1 MPVAGNEF
9 MESRAKLFGHP
20 VHQMLVTFPIGAF
33 GLSVASD
40 ALHTVVGEKKYSQ
53 AATLA
58 LDFGL
63 ASAALAIPFGL
74 IDWLA
79 IPQGTRAK
87 RVGLWHAIGNVAMLG
102 LFGASR
108 WARVREES
116 SLEAKYLSGAAFMLS
131 GVTAWLGGELVD
143 RYGIGVKGL
152 VIEEAPP
159 SFPMSEEAPTLPG
172 IFSPLPRHAPV
183 T

>member
-1 MPVAGNEF
+1 
-9 MESRAKLFGHP
+9 MESHAKLFGHP
-20 VHQMLVTFPIGAF
+20 IHQMLVTFPIGAF

-40 ALHTVVGEKKYSQ
+40 TLHTMFGDQKYSH

-63 ASAALAIPFGL
+63 ASGAVAIPFGL
-74 IDWLA
+74 VDWLA
-79 IPQGTRAK
+79 IPEGTRAK

-108 WARVREES
+108 WVRAREADS
-116 SLEAKYLSGAAFMLS
+116 PAAKYLSGAAFMLS

-152 VIEEAPP
+152 VIEEAPA
-159 SFPMSEEAPTLPG
+159 SLPMSEEAPTLPG
-172 IFSPLPRHAPV
+172 LFSPLPRHAP
-183 T
+183 TT